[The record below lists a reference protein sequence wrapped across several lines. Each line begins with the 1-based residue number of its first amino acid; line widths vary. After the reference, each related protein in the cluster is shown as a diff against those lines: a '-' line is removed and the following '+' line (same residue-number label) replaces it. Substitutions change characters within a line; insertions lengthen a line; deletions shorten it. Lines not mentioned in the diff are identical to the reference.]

1 MKFRSLILATTL
13 LTAATGFAFAQSAP
27 SPTNSSGPAVHAN
40 TPAPTDMSSK
50 GDNIKG
56 IPSRGTAAQRR
67 ATTGAGMTEPG
78 TKPSAR
84 KTIEEDAQ
92 KNASP
97 ASPAEGVEKEK

>member
-27 SPTNSSGPAVHAN
+27 APANQSGPGVDATA
-40 TPAPTDMSSK
+40 PGPTDLSK
-50 GDNIKG
+50 ENDNTKG
-56 IPSRGTAAQRR
+56 IPSRGTAAQGR

-78 TKPSAR
+78 TKPSPR
-84 KTIEEDAQ
+84 KNMNETVK

-97 ASPAEGVEKEK
+97 ASPAEGIEKEK

>member
-13 LTAATGFAFAQSAP
+13 LTAATGLAFAQSAP
-27 SPTNSSGPAVHAN
+27 SPANSSGPDVRAN
-40 TPAPTDMSSK
+40 TPAPTDLSSS

-56 IPSRGTAAQRR
+56 IPSRGTAAQGR

-78 TKPSAR
+78 TKPSPQKNMKESA
-84 KTIEEDAQ
+84 E

-97 ASPAEGVEKEK
+97 ASPAEGAEKEK

>member
-27 SPTNSSGPAVHAN
+27 SPNNSSGPGVDAT
-40 TPAPTDMSSK
+40 TPAPTDLSST

-56 IPSRGTAAQRR
+56 IPSRSTAVKGK

-78 TKPSAR
+78 TKPTPQ
-84 KTIEEDAQ
+84 KNLNETMK

-97 ASPAEGVEKEK
+97 ASPAEGVQKEK

>member
-13 LTAATGFAFAQSAP
+13 LTAATGFAFAQSSP
-27 SPTNSSGPAVHAN
+27 SPANSSGPDVHAN
-40 TPAPTDMSSK
+40 TPAPTDMSST

-56 IPSRGTAAQRR
+56 IPSRGTAAQGR

-78 TKPSAR
+78 TKPTPQSNMN
-84 KTIEEDAQ
+84 EGAQ

-97 ASPAEGVEKEK
+97 ASPAEGIEKEK